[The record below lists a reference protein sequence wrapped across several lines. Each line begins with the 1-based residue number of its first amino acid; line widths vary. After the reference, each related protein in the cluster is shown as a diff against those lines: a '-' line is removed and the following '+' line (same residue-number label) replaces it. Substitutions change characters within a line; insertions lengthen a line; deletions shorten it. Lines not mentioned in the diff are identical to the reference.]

1 MICFYI
7 YRYMC
12 YVCCDHSQLT
22 DFWIYGMQ
30 LVCMTAQ
37 LYFCCKHM
45 AVFLPVTTRALEYYD
60 IKVLECVTRQFMT
73 SNSFISVTE
82 PVWSWHCFHK
92 VWTWQSVLAVS
103 TLSHEKIQIL

>member
-1 MICFYI
+1 
-7 YRYMC
+7 MC

-22 DFWIYGMQ
+22 DFWIYGML

-60 IKVLECVTRQFMT
+60 IKVLACVTTQYMT

-82 PVWSWHCFHK
+82 PVWS
-92 VWTWQSVLAVS
+92 
-103 TLSHEKIQIL
+103 